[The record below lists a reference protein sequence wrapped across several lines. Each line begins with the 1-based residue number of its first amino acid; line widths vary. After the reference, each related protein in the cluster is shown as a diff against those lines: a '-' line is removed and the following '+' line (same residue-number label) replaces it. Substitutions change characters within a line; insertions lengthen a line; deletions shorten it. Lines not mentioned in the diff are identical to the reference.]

1 MARGWDITDEGS
13 GPIEFE
19 IGMRWAQ
26 LWRLAA
32 RPWVP
37 AAFLG
42 MIRPSRNDGLLRTW
56 LRVRPS
62 GPAVVQLWESRPAV
76 DGWARDHAQSHAE
89 PWGRFAR
96 EAGTTAAWGIWH
108 RVRNATQGTVP
119 SVASVQNT
127 VD

>member
-1 MARGWDITDEGS
+1 MAAGWDVTDTGT

-37 AAFLG
+37 AAFAG
-42 MIRPSRNDGLLRTW
+42 MVRPSRNAGLLRT
-56 LRVRPS
+56 RVRVTPA
-62 GPAVVQLWESRPAV
+62 GPAVVQLWRDRPAV
-76 DGWARDHAQSHAE
+76 DGWARDRAESHAQ

-96 EAGTTAAWGIWH
+96 EAGGTHAWGIWH
-108 RVRNATQGTVP
+108 RVRDA
-119 SVASVQNT
+119 
-127 VD
+127 